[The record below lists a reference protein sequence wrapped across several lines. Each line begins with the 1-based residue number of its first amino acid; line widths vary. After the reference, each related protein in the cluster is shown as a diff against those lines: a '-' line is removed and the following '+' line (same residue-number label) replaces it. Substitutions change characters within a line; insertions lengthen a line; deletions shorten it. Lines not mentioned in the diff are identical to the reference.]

1 MALNTTA
8 RTLVEILL
16 DSNNKLTYIYINMS
30 TLKLDVKNVLGT
42 VTAEQ
47 IQALHPE
54 AVAALD
60 KVNNGTGA
68 GADFLGWVNL
78 PENTTDALVA
88 DIEATAAK
96 MRELCDYVVA
106 VGIGGS
112 YLGAKAVIEALRA

>member
-8 RTLVEILL
+8 WTLVEILL

-54 AVAALD
+54 AEAALD

-68 GADFLGWVNL
+68 LF
-78 PENTTDALVA
+78 
-88 DIEATAAK
+88 
-96 MRELCDYVVA
+96 
-106 VGIGGS
+106 
-112 YLGAKAVIEALRA
+112 